1 MQTRNSHDFSVVQ
14 FDILLSEDITKGQ
27 LHDGTWGSSTT
38 HNSKVFPM
46 LVSDSLTAGARVA
59 ARDFFVSYWNSAA
72 ASTRSICA
80 MQRKLSLHTTIRK
93 RSFHLSKSTWPR
105 ETNPVILAF
114 DTTGNSPRNGCIACY
129 WRDFGQTSTGNVGGD
144 VLPKLHCCND
154 FSLAVQHLR
163 WGTSLL
169 CLMGFWRTWCGC
181 HVSHVREMEKWTSWN
196 SCLTSKNML
205 PVTHPCCFEWL
216 NATLMTSFCCLNGWL
231 HRYLSNSH
239 TFRGLQP

>member
-1 MQTRNSHDFSVVQ
+1 MSAKKNSWHLAFHPHACSSKLMQTRNSHDFSVVQ

-27 LHDGTWGSSTT
+27 LHDGMWGSSTT

-72 ASTRSICA
+72 ASTRSVCA

-114 DTTGNSPRNGCIACY
+114 DTAGIQCCC
-129 WRDFGQTSTGNVGGD
+129 QK
-144 VLPKLHCCND
+144 PKKWMH
-154 FSLAVQHLR
+154 R
-163 WGTSLL
+163 MLL
-169 CLMGFWRTWCGC
+169 KGFWTNINRKCWWRC
-181 HVSHVREMEKWTSWN
+181 S
-196 SCLTSKNML
+196 SKTAL
-205 PVTHPCCFEWL
+205 
-216 NATLMTSFCCLNGWL
+216 
-231 HRYLSNSH
+231 
-239 TFRGLQP
+239 LQWFFFGGSAP